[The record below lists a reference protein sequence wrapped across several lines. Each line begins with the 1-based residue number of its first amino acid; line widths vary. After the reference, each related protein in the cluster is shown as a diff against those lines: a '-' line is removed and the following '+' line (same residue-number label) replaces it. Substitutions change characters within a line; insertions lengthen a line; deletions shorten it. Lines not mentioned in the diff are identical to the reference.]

1 MRQTITA
8 GTRVSWKESAHH
20 LRRSFCVAE
29 LFYKPGGKA
38 GYFWSALFFFRWDAF
53 PNLCTQIYLSFAYG
67 ERISSAIPE
76 AIRQTTLSGMR
87 WHRQMSYVVLTAC
100 EWTKRTALEPPDHP
114 VVACIRRSWFTDTN
128 GSHYFGNIC
137 CFKEQHEQK
146 AASSH
151 VGDFLLN
158 THAHWLQ
165 CQNSDFW
172 LTFVNQNRLCLI
184 LLPGSHRMDPEHR
197 LFKDLFDGYN
207 FNARPVVNKSDA
219 VVVRF
224 DMAFSQLI
232 TLVRA
237 NSNRHQYGTRTLIS
251 GSVLTLDSTAVSP
264 EI

>member
-1 MRQTITA
+1 MRNIHPTRYQPVELPSTA
-8 GTRVSWKESAHH
+8 ILICSVWDG
-20 LRRSFCVAE
+20 RRAGDYC
-29 LFYKPGGKA
+29 LFMINA
-38 GYFWSALFFFRWDAF
+38 GPLQWRL
-53 PNLCTQIYLSFAYG
+53 
-67 ERISSAIPE
+67 ERIK
-76 AIRQTTLSGMR
+76 TGT
-87 WHRQMSYVVLTAC
+87 Y
-100 EWTKRTALEPPDHP
+100 LEPPDHP

-137 CFKEQHEQK
+137 CLKEQHERK
-146 AASSH
+146 TASSH
-151 VGDFLLN
+151 VRDFLLN